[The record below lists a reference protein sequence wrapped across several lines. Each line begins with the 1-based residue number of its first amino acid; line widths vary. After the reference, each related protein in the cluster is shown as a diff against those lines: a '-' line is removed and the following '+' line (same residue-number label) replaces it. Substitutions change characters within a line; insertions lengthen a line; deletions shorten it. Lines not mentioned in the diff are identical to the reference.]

1 MENNNFIENNNS
13 HKKEFVQRLDFYWQY
28 ISAYSI
34 VLFIYGIA
42 KGSIDEGTI
51 TMRWQDPVVLLLFVF
66 MVLSSLFLLYNFLKK
81 KSIVIGEDFIQ
92 FRTRTKERT
101 YKTEDIQKI
110 YIGKYHKAQLPVTFR
125 IIKIRVKSRK
135 YLIRFRPS
143 NYWND
148 KELLHKINEL
158 KQAIE
163 KRKS

>member
-66 MVLSSLFLLYNFLKK
+66 MVLSSLFLLYNFLKLSEFIRK
-81 KSIVIGEDFIQ
+81 K
-92 FRTRTKERT
+92 K
-101 YKTEDIQKI
+101 
-110 YIGKYHKAQLPVTFR
+110 
-125 IIKIRVKSRK
+125 
-135 YLIRFRPS
+135 
-143 NYWND
+143 
-148 KELLHKINEL
+148 
-158 KQAIE
+158 
-163 KRKS
+163 

>member
-1 MENNNFIENNNS
+1 MENNNS
-13 HKKEFVQRLDFYWQY
+13 DSKEFVQRLDFYWQY

-34 VLFIYGIA
+34 VLLIYGIA

-51 TMRWQDPVVLLLFVF
+51 TMQWHDPVVLLLSLF
-66 MVLSSLFLLYNFLKK
+66 MILSSLFLLYNSLKK
-81 KSIVIGEDFIQ
+81 KSIVIGDGYIQ

-101 YKTEDIQKI
+101 YKIEDIQKI
-110 YIGKYHKAQLPVTFR
+110 YIGKYHKAQFPVTFR

-148 KELLHKINEL
+148 KELLQKVNILRQEL
-158 KQAIE
+158 E
-163 KRKS
+163 KRKH